1 MQKLIYPVL
10 FLFSFNISAQVS
22 KLGPQGFY
30 LELKKYS
37 NPQLLDIRS
46 SDLFEKGH
54 LKKAYNIDLASEEF
68 ESMLLQYYD
77 VNKPLFIY
85 CQTGK
90 SSIQSEKYFEEM
102 GYKDIKILVGGF
114 EKWTVSSKPY
124 VSSQN
129 TTRPL
134 AYMTIQNLNEA
145 IKTNEWVLV
154 DFYADWCGPC
164 KKMEPILQKIKSENK
179 NLTLLKIDSDKNA
192 SIVEKYEVEEIPTFL
207 IFHNGKQVWRR
218 TGLLTENEIKSY
230 LF

>member
-1 MQKLIYPVL
+1 
-10 FLFSFNISAQVS
+10 
-22 KLGPQGFY
+22 
-30 LELKKYS
+30 
-37 NPQLLDIRS
+37 
-46 SDLFEKGH
+46 
-54 LKKAYNIDLASEEF
+54 
-68 ESMLLQYYD
+68 
-77 VNKPLFIY
+77 
-85 CQTGK
+85 
-90 SSIQSEKYFEEM
+90 
-102 GYKDIKILVGGF
+102 
-114 EKWTVSSKPY
+114 
-124 VSSQN
+124 
-129 TTRPL
+129 
-134 AYMTIQNLNEA
+134 MTIQNLNEA